1 MNNIPKSVILEGKY
15 GNKEIIV
22 DIYSIEQK
30 NKLVI
35 NVHGTYGSKNG
46 SNNKYKNFAISL
58 QNSHIAN
65 VILYQ
70 SSRLDVPNLEYTKG
84 STDKFVQKQG
94 LFVGKTINDEIEEL
108 KTVIDY
114 AINNSKELFR
124 IEGNE
129 LEITLNGNSL
139 GGMLS
144 FIVASNYPQIK
155 NIVTV
160 GTGIS
165 LEYKDIPILCELP
178 SPNFLKNK
186 IQEFLGKT
194 MFCRGTDDA
203 LFDEKSFEEFANCK
217 EENKQVIKLQGV
229 DHSFGKLNGELS
241 TIPYEKVFGKVSKLL
256 K

>member
-15 GNKEIIV
+15 WNKEIIV

-35 NVHGTYGSKNG
+35 NVHWTYWSKNG

-84 STDKFVQKQG
+84 STDKFVQKQW

-124 IEGNE
+124 IEWNE
-129 LEITLNGNSL
+129 LEITLNWNSL
-139 GGMLS
+139 WWMLS

-160 GTGIS
+160 WTWIS

-186 IQEFLGKT
+186 IQEFLWKT
-194 MFCRGTDDA
+194 MFCRWTDDA

-217 EENKQVIKLQGV
+217 EENKQVIKLQWV
-229 DHSFGKLNGELS
+229 DHSFWKLNWELS
-241 TIPYEKVFGKVSKLL
+241 TIPYEKVFWKVSKLL